1 MSKRTLL
8 FSNPYHLHT
17 RLEQLVVDNKET
29 GEVRT
34 TLTGFQTLSGLAG

>member
-29 GEVRT
+29 G
-34 TLTGFQTLSGLAG
+34 